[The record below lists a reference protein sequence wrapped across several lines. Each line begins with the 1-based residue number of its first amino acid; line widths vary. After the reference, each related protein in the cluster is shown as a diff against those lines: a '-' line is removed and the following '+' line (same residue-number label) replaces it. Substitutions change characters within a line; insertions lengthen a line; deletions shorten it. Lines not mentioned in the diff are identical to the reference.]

1 MMKSQTKI
9 PIWMNF
15 GAMELQK
22 KGTDANA
29 RSEFLD
35 LIVTS
40 MVGKQA
46 FSFIAKGNKFKAVLP
61 MLIRFENMQ
70 AKKLHVY
77 VEDNPYFSSKEIS
90 VL

>member
-1 MMKSQTKI
+1 MTKYQTKV
-9 PIWMNF
+9 PIWTSF
-15 GAMELQK
+15 VATVSPK

-29 RSEFLD
+29 RSELPD

-40 MVGKQA
+40 MVGKPA

-70 AKKLHVY
+70 AKKLRVHLVTKP
-77 VEDNPYFSSKEIS
+77 NFSDY
-90 VL
+90 